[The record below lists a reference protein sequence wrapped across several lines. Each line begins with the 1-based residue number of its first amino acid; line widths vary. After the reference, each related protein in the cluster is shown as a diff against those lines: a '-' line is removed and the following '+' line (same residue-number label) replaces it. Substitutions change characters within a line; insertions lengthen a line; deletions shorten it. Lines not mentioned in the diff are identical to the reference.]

1 MHAQTIAPML
11 PNVSLFMRVCIEA
24 FLAEAKDD
32 FAARVMAFYSNFE
45 SRFRGELL
53 RILWKPVL
61 ENSRSTLLSQWQEML
76 GRNTPIDIGSDGGE
90 RVPKLTLGDCARLA
104 AREFPELFSGK
115 KENAL
120 RELVSMRNK
129 LGHFG
134 TEALAWRDLE
144 VFLRQVK
151 LCSEVMIG
159 MHAIGQ
165 TKQKAVHYGH

>member
-1 MHAQTIAPML
+1 MK
-11 PNVSLFMRVCIEA
+11 NWKRSKCG
-24 FLAEAKDD
+24 
-32 FAARVMAFYSNFE
+32 E
-45 SRFRGELL
+45 SSPP
-53 RILWKPVL
+53 WTK
-61 ENSRSTLLSQWQEML
+61 
-76 GRNTPIDIGSDGGE
+76 NTPIDIGSDGGE

-151 LCSEVMIG
+151 LCSEVMISSNFK
-159 MHAIGQ
+159 IGLNDVA
-165 TKQKAVHYGH
+165 TTLERLNVV